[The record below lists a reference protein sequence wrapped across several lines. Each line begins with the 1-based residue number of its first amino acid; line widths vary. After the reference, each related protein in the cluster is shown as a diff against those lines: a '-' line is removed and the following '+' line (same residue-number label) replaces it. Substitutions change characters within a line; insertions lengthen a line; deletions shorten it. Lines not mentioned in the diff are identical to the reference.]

1 MEIRVNQEIREMSDE
16 DLKVVYQIYIAQYDR
31 VARRALLAL
40 YDRQTEEERRYP
52 DQAHQS
58 NGAGFSEQD
67 QSFLSSIA
75 RAALRGAEITPKQ
88 YEWMKKLLPK
98 YAGQLVK
105 ITRYNQRKEDQGQP
119 RVNKPFGPEDETA
132 ENGFISLKRAEPPRS
147 PDELTN
153 YPISAD
159 AGHPFDIGDK

>member
-1 MEIRVNQEIREMSDE
+1 MEIKVNQEWRDMSDE
-16 DLKVVYQIYIAQYDR
+16 DLKEMFKIWIVQYDK
-31 VARRALLAL
+31 VAMRCLLAL

-52 DQAHQS
+52 DQAHTS

-75 RAALRGAEITPKQ
+75 RAYLRGAEITPKQ
-88 YEWMKKLLPK
+88 MEWMKKLLPK

-119 RVNKPFGPEDETA
+119 RILKPFSEADETA
-132 ENGFISLKRAEPPRS
+132 ENGFLSLKRP
-147 PDELTN
+147 TK
-153 YPISAD
+153 ISTTIED
-159 AGHPFDIGDK
+159 GSQ